1 MKFVVSKPS
10 FSGGLMVCTLGSQ
23 AGGGGTPYDDLCG
36 EAQPKRSMF
45 FRLQVYKR
53 VGILLVEVY
62 KRVG

>member
-10 FSGGLMVCTLGSQ
+10 FSGGLIVCTLGSQ
-23 AGGGGTPYDDLCG
+23 ARGGGYSLCG
-36 EAQPKRSMF
+36 EAQPIRGVF

-53 VGILLVEVY
+53 VGISLVEVY

>member
-23 AGGGGTPYDDLCG
+23 AGGGVLPMMTYAG
-36 EAQPKRSMF
+36 EAQPKRGLL

-53 VGILLVEVY
+53 VGISLVKVY
-62 KRVG
+62 KSVG

>member
-1 MKFVVSKPS
+1 
-10 FSGGLMVCTLGSQ
+10 MVCKLGSQ

-36 EAQPKRSMF
+36 EAQPKRGMF

-53 VGILLVEVY
+53 VGISLVKVN